1 MKEVELLK
9 INRVQVE
16 HQEVILVKTQHKSS
30 IVLEGEISEVETEM
44 NSYKKNR
51 FRIITENKKWKV
63 IRNIKNVTKVNHYNV
78 KKVSSKPNA
87 LSNFKEYT
95 CLKNE

>member
-30 IVLEGEISEVETEM
+30 IVLEGEISEVETGM

-51 FRIITENKKWKV
+51 FRIITENKK
-63 IRNIKNVTKVNHYNV
+63 
-78 KKVSSKPNA
+78 
-87 LSNFKEYT
+87 
-95 CLKNE
+95 

>member
-16 HQEVILVKTQHKSS
+16 HQEVILVKTLHKNS

-78 KKVSSKPNA
+78 KKVSNKRNV
-87 LSNFKEYT
+87 
-95 CLKNE
+95 